1 MRLSKIISWV
11 WKKLFY
17 NWFYQIKFVSNFT
30 RSQWEKEKYNN
41 NHHGAHNAAANVNNG
56 LSNGNA
62 SSGGNLILGGTTIS
76 SGSGTTPCSIDQ
88 PIINAHHAH
97 SHPHMI
103 LPHVSSIASSS
114 ASSSAAN
121 ASSGHFHSSAGT
133 QNDQLVDLRL
143 SSSNGNQNN
152 VDDYKRVAYVAA
164 AVASSVND
172 LKLLR

>member
-1 MRLSKIISWV
+1 MKS
-11 WKKLFY
+11 KKLTNERDY
-17 NWFYQIKFVSNFT
+17 Y

-41 NHHGAHNAAANVNNG
+41 NHHGAHNATANVNNG
-56 LSNGNA
+56 LSNGSA
-62 SSGGNLILGGTTIS
+62 SSGGNLILGGTSIS
-76 SGSGTTPCSIDQ
+76 SGSVATSCSIDQ

-114 ASSSAAN
+114 ASSNPAN
-121 ASSGHFHSSAGT
+121 ASSGHFHPSSGA

-152 VDDYKRVAYVAA
+152 ADDYKRVAYVAA
-164 AVASSVND
+164 AITSSVND